1 MEVMGVYRGSHI
13 MNTMARQPFIV
24 SHIITNTMESLHNLS
39 MPLILH
45 ANAGQVLAQALS
57 YCF

>member
-1 MEVMGVYRGSHI
+1 MGVYRGSHI